1 MGDFANYSHLGD
13 NGMTHHFNLPSEE
26 EIREWCDKTFY
37 KDPEN
42 PKEFDEANYAAKKAI
57 RWFRDRIKPVERL
70 SDEAREKIA
79 RDKYIEWNKSW
90 DGDPS
95 ISGSVSMKQCHDIA
109 RHTYLCGYD
118 HGYQAAEARILGLKE
133 NYNE

>member
-70 SDEAREKIA
+70 SESEIGLQAYQKSKALYGGVMVCDYVGGY
-79 RDKYIEWNKSW
+79 RDGYRACEERLL
-90 DGDPS
+90 DG
-95 ISGSVSMKQCHDIA
+95 K
-109 RHTYLCGYD
+109 
-118 HGYQAAEARILGLKE
+118 
-133 NYNE
+133 